1 MRLEHL
7 LSGDTSVLVT
17 GTGSFR
23 LCLGFLLL
31 VLFIGGLAQL
41 ARALAWHAR
50 GHRFD
55 PDILHMFAVSYLT
68 YSTYVRHSTEIFDIL
83 RHKTVSEER
92 LFVLRKKLSSAQ
104 A

>member
-1 MRLEHL
+1 
-7 LSGDTSVLVT
+7 
-17 GTGSFR
+17 
-23 LCLGFLLL
+23 
-31 VLFIGGLAQL
+31 
-41 ARALAWHAR
+41 
-50 GHRFD
+50 
-55 PDILHMFAVSYLT
+55 MFAVSNLT